1 MSKNKEAAIEV
12 ALCVNH
18 GAHYWT
24 ERKPKLLNIKYN
36 SHFRWI
42 MPPKKG
48 NGKSKLKPISG
59 QPSVLSLV
67 TESSITTPSQRKP
80 SKKDRSPPTPPD
92 LVSSGSNP
100 EKRRNITPTM
110 TTKENPLEELTP
122 ELLKIDLLIKR
133 NLETH
138 LEPINN
144 KINSLLET
152 AKITESNTVEISNL
166 KKENYLLKTKC
177 H

>member
-1 MSKNKEAAIEV
+1 
-12 ALCVNH
+12 
-18 GAHYWT
+18 
-24 ERKPKLLNIKYN
+24 
-36 SHFRWI
+36 

-48 NGKSKLKPISG
+48 NGIGKGKLKPISR
-59 QPSVLSLV
+59 QPSILSLV
-67 TESSITTPSQRKP
+67 SESSITTPSQRKL

-100 EKRRNITPTM
+100 EKKRNITTTM

-152 AKITESNTVEISNL
+152 AKITERNTVEISKL

-177 H
+177 HKLEEEQRHIKE